1 MKKKK
6 LQHSKEIFPT
16 VLSNIKAVINEQRY
30 TDGSVRL
37 SGYLADART
46 GIRLD
51 QDISGNIKVRTFNQ
65 IPDKRQQLIARLT
78 AAYQQATAS
87 TRSTVEISSTPY
99 TQAYDDL
106 SPEQRLQLLSPAW
119 RAKSTQR
126 QALAYYVGTF
136 LPLLDTYGLDVDA
149 EDAHAIVADL
159 QRIAEQ
165 HGNHAGNTYTTQR
178 TTIRHAQQCN
188 HMYQSMRRLV
198 PNYPLPDIMLPV
210 PARAKGIQSEQC
222 KAISLGMRIKLATAL
237 LALIPNGL
245 AMGGILMMTSM
256 LRTAEACAPRFG
268 DILFS
273 ECYAVYG
280 VIWQTQG
287 GLRIADLKNDS
298 SYRPIIL
305 PQYAVDALRL
315 RMTWLRTQGYSDDD
329 IRTMPVVAA
338 PNDPN
343 IMADPKAL
351 SAYVRQLL
359 IALGYSDEF
368 WTAVDTLMQTE
379 PDHDEVG
386 TGVLMDPCA
395 YLLRRAGCTLYCNVG
410 LDPHLVDALMGHKI
424 KNDPDN
430 WVSKIRRPDCWS
442 EIAAQ
447 MERAVFHPQHS
458 NHPLISPIQLTTEYL
473 DPATLRAAT
482 QVSQLG
488 YRLQADPTI
497 GTVEVT
503 ITLES
508 CEPGDSIVAEVS
520 SGRIS
525 DVTPSVAS
533 VPESHCW
540 CLGRIESL
548 ETYMLFIREAEAIDL
563 TSFLPQL

>member
-1 MKKKK
+1 MKKEK

-65 IPDKRQQLIARLT
+65 IPDKRRILIARLT
-78 AAYQQATAS
+78 ASYQQATT
-87 TRSTVEISSTPY
+87 TRPTVALSSTPY
-99 TQAYDDL
+99 TQAYNA
-106 SPEQRLQLLSPAW
+106 LSPAQRQQVLSPTW
-119 RAKSTQR
+119 RAESTRR

-136 LPLLDTYGLDVDA
+136 LPLLDTYGLALDA

-159 QRIAEQ
+159 QRTAEQ

-188 HMYQSMRRLV
+188 YMYQAMRRM
-198 PNYPLPDIMLPV
+198 LPDYALPDLMLPV
-210 PARAKGIQSEQC
+210 PARPKSIQSEQC
-222 KAISLGMRIKLATAL
+222 KALSLDIRIKLATAL
-237 LALIPNGL
+237 LTLIPNGL

-315 RMTWLRTQGYSDDD
+315 RMTWLRNRGYTEEQISA
-329 IRTMPVVAA
+329 MPVVST
-338 PNDPN
+338 PNDPTT
-343 IMADPKAL
+343 MADPKAL
-351 SAYVRQLL
+351 SSYIRQIL
-359 IALGYSDEF
+359 IALGYNDEF
-368 WTAVDTLMQTE
+368 WAAVDTLMQTE

-386 TGVLMDPCA
+386 TGVLMDPTA

-430 WVSKIRRPDCWS
+430 WISKIRRPDCWS

-447 MERAVFHPQHS
+447 MARAVFHPQHS

-488 YRLQADPTI
+488 YRFQAVPDV
-497 GTVEVT
+497 GTVEIR

-508 CEPGDSIVAEVS
+508 CEPGAPITASVTF
-520 SGRIS
+520 GNIS
-525 DVTPSVAS
+525 DVSSSATSAPERDWWALGHIEPPEVYMEFVHEAGTLDFTP
-533 VPESHCW
+533 
-540 CLGRIESL
+540 
-548 ETYMLFIREAEAIDL
+548 
-563 TSFLPQL
+563 FLPNI